1 MNVFHANE
9 FIAVLPDGLKDKTVN
24 IFSLTDE
31 GPSDLG
37 VVVAR
42 DKLGKGEDLDAYAAR
57 QFQAVSQRLPIYRLL
72 KREDLKIDGQPAM
85 SMDCTWQGPEG
96 KMFQRQVLIHAKPA
110 GVVLAI
116 SATTRGDRFE
126 ARWEAMFKEFLEN
139 FRLRQ

>member
-9 FIAVLPDGLKDKTVN
+9 FIAVLPEAFKDKTVN

-42 DKLGKGEDLDAYAAR
+42 DNLGKGEDLDAYVAR
-57 QFQAVSQRLPIYRLL
+57 QMQAVAQRLPVYRLL
-72 KREDLKIDGQPAM
+72 KREDIKIDGQPAM
-85 SMDCTWQGPEG
+85 QMDCTWQGPEG
-96 KMFQRQVLIHAKPA
+96 KMFQRQVILRAKPA
-110 GVVLAI
+110 GVMLVI

-126 ARWEAMFKEFLEN
+126 ARWEAMFNEFLAN

>member
-9 FIAVLPDGLKDKTVN
+9 FLTVLPQGLKDKTINV
-24 IFSLTDE
+24 FSLTDE
-31 GPSDLG
+31 GPSELG
-37 VVVAR
+37 VVIAR
-42 DKLGKGEDLDAYAAR
+42 DILRKGEDLDAYAAR
-57 QFQAVSQRLPIYRLL
+57 QLQAIGQQLPVYRLL
-72 KREDLKIDGQPAM
+72 KREDITLDGQPAM

-96 KMFQRQVLIHAKPA
+96 KMFQRQVLLLVKSS

-126 ARWEAMFKEFLEN
+126 AKWESMFSEFLTN

>member
-9 FIAVLPDGLKDKTVN
+9 FLAVLPQGLKDKTVN
-24 IFSLTDE
+24 VFSLTDD
-31 GPSDLG
+31 GPSELG
-37 VVVAR
+37 IVIAR
-42 DKLGKGEDLDAYAAR
+42 DKLGKGEELDAYVAR
-57 QFQAVSQRLPIYRLL
+57 QLQAVAQRLPVYRLL
-72 KREDLKIDGQPAM
+72 KREDIKVDGQPAM

-96 KMFQRQVLIHAKPA
+96 KMFQRQVILVAKPA

-126 ARWEAMFKEFLEN
+126 AKWEAMFNEFLTN